1 MEKDSE
7 KCDICLGLGG
17 HWMPKQFRDRTSPIC
32 RSPVAEM
39 WHRVPLLQHF
49 AICLKICFLLWT
61 TPAHFEWSAELLHDL
76 SLFVFHFSGK
86 TWHLERITVRY
97 LNRNIWYVNSHEQ
110 NIKGIFWIC
119 CHLSNQRSL
128 QTEPNVGFQWPRFER
143 EGGILRFLHN
153 FNCEQGKPFPAK
165 RKHLKWIHH
174 HLPNDQQI
182 ECLGVERI

>member
-61 TPAHFEWSAELLHDL
+61 TPAHCEWSAELLHDL

-97 LNRNIWYVNSHEQ
+97 LNRDIWYVNSHEQ

-128 QTEPNVGFQWPRFER
+128 QTEPNVGFRWPRFER
-143 EGGILRFLHN
+143 EGGGFYTTSIVNKANHS
-153 FNCEQGKPFPAK
+153 
-165 RKHLKWIHH
+165 
-174 HLPNDQQI
+174 LPRENI
-182 ECLGVERI
+182 